1 MNLTRTM
8 NELGDLYLEKMTIP
22 NDTFEVQTEK
32 KVKQAKGEKKAFVGK
47 KSGPEDVD
55 GLKKDVIDPKTA
67 KADNYF
73 EPKKFSQNNEKTE
86 TQKINNFMNKSIF
99 DRLYEEVMLENDMQL
114 PNQDDSTDAEALGL
128 PGEAGGAEVDG
139 EEVTITLSRD
149 LAEKL
154 HEVLM
159 GVLEAHDDSA
169 ADEDL
174 DVEGTEDEECDE
186 DNQTFGEATDIEPLS
201 DEHGKKL
208 IARGSQKVHGTV
220 TSEVDSKEGKG
231 DTQGIVND
239 GKPQPLKKVVGGGV
253 PSNKVAGNAS
263 KVGRTLFGAA
273 K

>member
-22 NDTFEVQTEK
+22 DDTFEVQTEK
-32 KVKQAKGEKKAFVGK
+32 KVKLAKGDKKAFVGK
-47 KSGPEDVD
+47 KSGPEDAD
-55 GLKKDVIDPKTA
+55 GFKKDIIDPKTA
-67 KADNYF
+67 KADNYY

-86 TQKINNFMNKSIF
+86 TQKINTFMNKSIF
-99 DRLYEEVMLENDMQL
+99 DRLYEEVMLENDMHL

-128 PGEAGGAEVDG
+128 PGEHEGAGVDG

-154 HEVLM
+154 HDVLM
-159 GVLEAHDDSA
+159 GVLGSHEGEPT
-169 ADEDL
+169 DELEDEGAS
-174 DVEGTEDEECDE
+174 DEGTEDE
-186 DNQTFGEATDIEPLS
+186 QTLGEATDIEPLS

-208 IARGSQKVHGTV
+208 MAKGSQKVPGTA
-220 TSEVDSKEGKG
+220 TSEVDGKEGNG
-231 DTQGIVND
+231 DVQGIVND
-239 GKPQPLKKVVGGGV
+239 GKPQPLKKNVGGGV

-263 KVGRTLFGAA
+263 KVGKTLFGAA